1 MNMKKLLIMV
11 LFFFFFFLCAQ
22 KFGHFNSA
30 ELIQSMPEYKTA
42 QAELEKLQKQYE
54 DEIKA
59 MQDEFTRKYQDYES
73 RKDSLPD
80 NIKQRHE
87 QQLQE
92 LNARIQ
98 QTGQDDQQ
106 ALQKASAEKMQ
117 LIADKVKNAVK
128 AIGDAGGYVY
138 IMDVTAGIPFI
149 SEKLSTD
156 ITSELKTKLG
166 LK

>member
-11 LFFFFFFLCAQ
+11 LFVAPISLCAQ

-30 ELIQSMPEYKTA
+30 ELIQS